1 MLNLTVVGYISKQP
15 TLAQS
20 QKGTQYL
27 KFQVEVPAQEGRYPK
42 RVGVTV
48 FGQQAGR
55 LANELQQTQLVS
67 LTGEPQARGYQDK
80 TGKAAAVLEM
90 IAREV
95 NLLGGPVVNAY
106 AQDAGPVTTTT
117 AAAAQSTINFDD
129 IPF

>member
-1 MLNLTVVGYISKQP
+1 
-15 TLAQS
+15 
-20 QKGTQYL
+20 
-27 KFQVEVPAQEGRYPK
+27 
-42 RVGVTV
+42 V

-67 LTGEPQARGYQDK
+67 LTGEPQARGYTDK

-95 NLLGGPVVNAY
+95 GILAGPVVNTL
-106 AQDAGPVTTTT
+106 AQDAPDPI
-117 AAAAQSTINFDD
+117 QSNINFDD